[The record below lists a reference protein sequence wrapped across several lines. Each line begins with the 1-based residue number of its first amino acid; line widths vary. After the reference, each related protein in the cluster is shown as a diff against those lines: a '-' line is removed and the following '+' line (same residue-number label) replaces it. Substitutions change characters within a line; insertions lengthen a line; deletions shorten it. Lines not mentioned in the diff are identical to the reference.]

1 LDVLRVVLGLLCLF
15 FAHLLGRSMVRAG
28 RGLGARSLYGW
39 LLRTAITAGAILWG
53 RGLDGIAIVA
63 FTLAAASLAV
73 GMWEEQRPKKQEDLT
88 KEIFGE

>member
-1 LDVLRVVLGLLCLF
+1 
-15 FAHLLGRSMVRAG
+15 MVRAG
-28 RGLGARSLYGW
+28 RGLGARSMYGW